1 MWDLRLFNGHWLNG
15 ARGVW
20 LGLALLCFVS
30 RMFLSCAMGYFQF
43 IFLPMAPV
51 GLTVTWSSVVGI
63 LKVGW
68 LLPGVMFQ
76 GLLTSLLESPTEIL
90 FHWLSPCEES

>member
-1 MWDLRLFNGHWLNG
+1 MVPVE
-15 ARGVW
+15 RGLV
-20 LGLALLCFVS
+20 LLCSALS
-30 RMFLSCAMGYFQF
+30 RECSYHARWVTFSSYFQWHQW
-43 IFLPMAPV
+43 
-51 GLTVTWSSVVGI
+51 LTVTWSSVVGI